1 MKKLCDL
8 RQNEVGIIE
17 RVDTPEEVMALVQ
30 MGCCIGSKVEVKHSA
45 PLNGPMAIC
54 TCGRVLAVRREA
66 AAHLWVNVVNSRT
79 LFLEAR
85 N

>member
-8 RQNEVGIIE
+8 KQNEVGIIQ
-17 RVDTPEEVMALVQ
+17 RIDTPEEIMALVH

-54 TCGRVLAVRREA
+54 TCGRVLAVRKEA
-66 AAHLWVNVVNSRT
+66 AAHLWVKIKKECVEVI
-79 LFLEAR
+79 
-85 N
+85 